1 MTTSDASE
9 AAARHAQERAE
20 HEALRISHE
29 HSDVTGGW
37 LRPAVFGAS
46 DGLVSNF
53 ALIAG
58 VSGGSDDSKTVLL
71 AGLAGL
77 AAGAFSMAAGEY
89 ISVRSQAEQA
99 MAEIELERRELERN
113 PAGRGASSSPRC
125 TSPRGSSPELARQ
138 VARQLSRDPHR
149 VLGVHVREELG
160 ISEDDLPSARLAAGS
175 SFASFAVGALLP
187 VLPYLFGATTPAAVA
202 AAHAGGAVPV
212 RGLRHP
218 ADAATVVVR
227 RPAADGR
234 RRAVAAAVTFGVG
247 SLVGASGLDL
257 TETRLPQPLKSS
269 TGRPPVSHA
278 GNTSRGSGRPTVM
291 LTAVP
296 QGQ

>member
-1 MTTSDASE
+1 MTE
-9 AAARHAQERAE
+9 RQAQERAE
-20 HEALRISHE
+20 REALRISHE

-58 VSGGSDDSKTVLL
+58 VSAGSDDSKAVLL

-77 AAGAFSMAAGEY
+77 AAGAFSMAAGEF

-99 MAEIELERRELERN
+99 MAEIDLERRELERN
-113 PAGRGASSSPRC
+113 PRGEEVELAQMYVAK
-125 TSPRGSSPELARQ
+125 GLDPELARQ

-175 SFASFAVGALLP
+175 SFASFAIGALLP
-187 VLPYLFGATTPAAVA
+187 VLPYLFGATTLWPSLLLTL
-202 AAHAGGAVPV
+202 AGLFLCGAFVTRLTP
-212 RGLRHP
+212 RPWWYGGLRQT
-218 ADAATVVVR
+218 AV
-227 RPAADGR
+227 G
-234 RRAVAAAVTFGVG
+234 AVAAAVTFGVG
-247 SLVGASGLDL
+247 SLVGSSGL
-257 TETRLPQPLKSS
+257 T
-269 TGRPPVSHA
+269 
-278 GNTSRGSGRPTVM
+278 
-291 LTAVP
+291 
-296 QGQ
+296 

>member
-1 MTTSDASE
+1 MTE
-9 AAARHAQERAE
+9 RQAQERAE
-20 HEALRISHE
+20 REALRISHE

-58 VSGGSDDSKTVLL
+58 VSGGSDDSKAVLL

-113 PAGRGASSSPRC
+113 PRGEEVELAQMYVAK
-125 TSPRGSSPELARQ
+125 GLDPELARQ

-175 SFASFAVGALLP
+175 SFASFAIGALLP
-187 VLPYLFGATTPAAVA
+187 VLPYLFGATTLWPSLLLTL
-202 AAHAGGAVPV
+202 AGLFLCGAFVTRLTP
-212 RGLRHP
+212 RPWWYGGLRQT
-218 ADAATVVVR
+218 AV
-227 RPAADGR
+227 G
-234 RRAVAAAVTFGVG
+234 AVAAAVTFGVG
-247 SLVGASGLDL
+247 SLVGSSGL
-257 TETRLPQPLKSS
+257 T
-269 TGRPPVSHA
+269 
-278 GNTSRGSGRPTVM
+278 
-291 LTAVP
+291 
-296 QGQ
+296 